1 MIAGEMSA
9 AYDDIVTMSL
19 VSISGVYC
27 REMRY
32 LTAKKTWKAKLRFNE
47 FSFGF
52 KVYICKYFSW

>member
-32 LTAKKTWKAKLRFNE
+32 LTAKKT
-47 FSFGF
+47 
-52 KVYICKYFSW
+52 